1 MAINIVH
8 NTMVWLE
15 GGGEGRGGDRGASVY
30 TKLITDQCFGPHLTM
45 HLNVLEV
52 VMVVKSQLQQ
62 PIVHCLKDLSFQE
75 KTTDLNYLNACQ
87 GPDFSPEG

>member
-1 MAINIVH
+1 MLWTTSVH
-8 NTMVWLE
+8 
-15 GGGEGRGGDRGASVY
+15 AS
-30 TKLITDQCFGPHLTM
+30 QCF
-45 HLNVLEV
+45 LEV

-75 KTTDLNYLNACQ
+75 KITDLNDLNACQ